1 MIKKF
6 ENFEDERLD
15 IDTLIQILEQ
25 IYDELDYV
33 DVYLSSAGGFAQ
45 ELEEWNENKDGFE
58 FSNLY
63 SPDLIWKL
71 RLNSDI
77 RSLKQYMNILNVM
90 YPILDHIERFG
101 WKVCEIKST
110 KGNIHHR
117 DALFTSILF
126 EFKKI

>member
-15 IDTLIQILEQ
+15 MDTLIQILEQ

-45 ELEEWNENKDGFE
+45 KLEEWNENKDGFR

-101 WKVCEIKST
+101 WKVCGIKST

>member
-6 ENFEDERLD
+6 ENFDEELLD
-15 IDTLIQILEQ
+15 ATTLIQILEQ
-25 IYDELDYV
+25 IYDDLDDV

-45 ELEEWNENKDGFE
+45 PLEEWNENKDGFR

-63 SPDLIWKL
+63 DADLNWKL

-77 RSLKQYMNILNVM
+77 RSLKQYVNILNVM
-90 YPILDHIERFG
+90 SPILDHIERFG

-110 KGNIHHR
+110 KKNNHI
-117 DALFTSILF
+117 DLLFTSILF